1 MEKSDFI
8 VQFYDEEYT
17 DRTIE
22 ALAKAPV
29 SAICGLSQA
38 DGADLKKT
46 FGIETVEDLAT
57 NEYVRFAQGI
67 SSLSE
72 CSGVNACKIR
82 GEVFEAREYKD
93 LAKKPISAVMG
104 ISEEQAALLRRA
116 LDVENIKELAE
127 NKYVLIAQTT
137 VTMAKLLLYVYLW
150 DYS

>member
-8 VQFYDEEYT
+8 VQFYDKEHN
-17 DRTIE
+17 DKTIE
-22 ALAKAPV
+22 ELVKAPV
-29 SAICGLSQA
+29 SAISGLSQA
-38 DGADLKKT
+38 DEADLKKT

-72 CSGVNACKIR
+72 CSGAHIYMIQGK
-82 GEVFEAREYKD
+82 VFEATEYKN
-93 LAKKPISAVMG
+93 LAKTPISAVKG
-104 ISEEQAALLRRA
+104 ISEEQVALLKRA